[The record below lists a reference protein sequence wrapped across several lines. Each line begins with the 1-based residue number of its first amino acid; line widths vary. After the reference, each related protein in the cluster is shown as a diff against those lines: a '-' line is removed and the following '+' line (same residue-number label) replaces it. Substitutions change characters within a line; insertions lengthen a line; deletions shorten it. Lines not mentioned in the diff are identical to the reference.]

1 VIILKIEDTPGN
13 RSKLMDVSQIEGRK
27 GTEVED
33 LSFKGRLHEA
43 EYGNYKG
50 KLDMLAEQI
59 FEQGKKVEK
68 RTNIKELIAYK
79 RLISDFL
86 NEYMN
91 NSYKFSK
98 QSSLDKKGRYKV
110 YSIIKKINQE
120 LDNLAEDIL
129 DDQKG
134 NFNVLQRLD
143 DIRGLLLDLL
153 M

>member
-1 VIILKIEDTPGN
+1 
-13 RSKLMDVSQIEGRK
+13 MDVSQIEGRK

>member
-1 VIILKIEDTPGN
+1 MKIEDTPGN